1 MNTPAKKD
9 LLVLVADGQMK
20 AAVAG
25 LLGRPEALG
34 IRSLQFDIRPHPHKD
49 PGCCLEGV
57 NFLQAFASQYSHGL
71 LMFDHAGSSRESE
84 SPETIE
90 TDLERQLGETSWDQ
104 RAAVIVLAPEL
115 EAWVWSDSPHVETE
129 LGWIDRQLNLREWL
143 MASGFLEA
151 GQVKPLRPKEAMEAV
166 LWETRKPRSSA
177 IYHALAG
184 KVSLRTCSDRAFGKL
199 KSVLQG
205 WFR

>member
-1 MNTPAKKD
+1 MNAPVKKD
-9 LLVLVADGQMK
+9 LLVLVADRNME

-34 IRSLQFDIRPHPHKD
+34 IRSLQVDIRRHPQKD
-49 PGCCLEGV
+49 SGCCLAGV
-57 NFLQAFASQYSHGL
+57 KFLQAFASQYLHGL

-84 SPETIE
+84 SPDAIE
-90 TDLERQLGETSWDQ
+90 ADLARQLGKTPWDQ
-104 RAAVIVLAPEL
+104 RAAVIVVAPEL

-129 LGWIDRQLNLREWL
+129 LGWIGRQPNLREWL
-143 MASGFLEA
+143 MARDFLEA
-151 GQVKPLRPKEAMEAV
+151 GQAKPVRPKEAMEAV

-177 IYHALAG
+177 IYQALAE

-205 WFR
+205 WFA